1 MSFVSVVVQLLW
13 SPLDDGLVFRQTAFS
28 PTIRRMT
35 HHDQPLPPSAPAKS
49 ETLPTSTRVTETLP
63 PLMRDRSFW
72 GMTATQFLGAFN
84 DNLFKQL
91 MLLLA
96 TPTAVEIA
104 AAAARGETEPDRQ
117 AEAMIVF
124 ATAILIFTGI
134 AGWLADKTSKR
145 TLIIGSKLA
154 EIVVMTLGM
163 VGFLMYGSIGFG
175 GMLFVLFFMGAQ
187 TAFFGPPKYGI
198 LPETIHDRDL
208 PSANGIFLMF
218 TFVAIIFGT
227 VLAGALGSNPATV
240 WRGSA
245 VCILIAVV
253 GTMTS
258 LLTRRVPPANPA
270 MRLHWY
276 DWLVPPESI
285 ALLRKDRELLLAL
298 MVTSSFWLLG
308 SIVQQAV
315 NSLGKSQLGLND
327 QNTSIL
333 AATLGVGIPVGCLI
347 GGKLS
352 AGRINPRVVAV
363 GAFGIVIS
371 LAVMSLRGGPPENN
385 DHLLGFYG
393 SIPVLLIAGVST
405 GAFIVPIQVA
415 VQALPPAS
423 DKGRIIALM
432 NQMNWIGILLGA
444 VLFKASVTLCET
456 WNQPRNTAFAV
467 GALVM
472 LPIALFYR
480 PKERSLGD

>member
-1 MSFVSVVVQLLW
+1 
-13 SPLDDGLVFRQTAFS
+13 
-28 PTIRRMT
+28 MT
-35 HHDQPLPPSAPAKS
+35 DANEPLPS
-49 ETLPTSTRVTETLP
+49 STRVADVP
-63 PLMRDRSFW
+63 PLSKDTSFW

-104 AAAARGETEPDRQ
+104 AAQANGETVPDRQ

-124 ATAILIFTGI
+124 AAAILAFTGI

-145 TLIIGSKLA
+145 TIIIGAKMA

-163 VGFLMYGSIGFG
+163 IGFLLYGTFGFG
-175 GMLFVLFFMGAQ
+175 GMLVVLFFMGVQ
-187 TAFFGPPKYGI
+187 TAFFGPSKYGI

-208 PSANGIFLMF
+208 PTANGIFLMF
-218 TFVAIIFGT
+218 TFVAIIFGV
-227 VLAGALGSNPATV
+227 VLAGAIGAKTETA

-245 VCILIAVV
+245 ICIAIAVI
-253 GTMTS
+253 GTGTS
-258 LLTRRVPPANPA
+258 LLTRRVPPANPELKL
-270 MRLHWY
+270 RWY

-285 ALLRKDRELLLAL
+285 ALVRRDRELLLAL

-315 NSLGKSQLGLND
+315 NALGKSQLGLGD
-327 QNTSIL
+327 GQTSIL
-333 AATLGVGIPVGCLI
+333 AAMLGIGIPIGCLL

-352 AGRINPRVVAV
+352 AGRINPRVVAG
-363 GAFGIVIS
+363 GAIGIVIS
-371 LAVMSLRGGPPENN
+371 LGLMSLRGGP
-385 DHLLGFYG
+385 DGHLLGFYG
-393 SIPVLLIAGVST
+393 SIPVLVAAGIST
-405 GAFIVPIQVA
+405 GVFIVPIQVA
-415 VQALPPAS
+415 VQALPPANE
-423 DKGRIIALM
+423 KGRIIALM
-432 NQMNWIGILLGA
+432 NQCNWVGIIVGAFLFKGA
-444 VLFKASVTLCET
+444 VLFCDTFD
-456 WNQPRNTAFAV
+456 QPRNTAFAV

-480 PKERSLGD
+480 PKERELGD

>member
-1 MSFVSVVVQLLW
+1 
-13 SPLDDGLVFRQTAFS
+13 
-28 PTIRRMT
+28 MT
-35 HHDQPLPPSAPAKS
+35 HHDPTLPPA
-49 ETLPTSTRVTETLP
+49 EYLPSSTRVSGHLP
-63 PLMRDRSFW
+63 PLLRDKSFW

-104 AAAARGETEPDRQ
+104 AAAARGETVPDRQ

-124 ATAILIFTGI
+124 AGAILIFTGI

-145 TLIIGSKLA
+145 TLIIGSKIA
-154 EIVVMTLGM
+154 EIVVMALGM
-163 VGFLMYGSIGFG
+163 IGFLMYSSIGFG
-175 GMLFVLFFMGAQ
+175 GMLAVLFLMGAQ

-227 VLAGALGSNPATV
+227 VLAGALGSNPDTV

-253 GTMTS
+253 GTLTS
-258 LLTRRVPPANPA
+258 LLTRRVPPANPD
-270 MRLHWY
+270 MKLRWY

-333 AATLGVGIPVGCLI
+333 AATLGVGIPIGCLI

-371 LAVMSLRGGPPENN
+371 LAIMSLRGGPN

-393 SIPVLLIAGVST
+393 SIPVLMIAGIST
-405 GAFIVPIQVA
+405 GVFIVPIQVA

-423 DKGRIIALM
+423 EKGRIIALM
-432 NQMNWIGILLGA
+432 NQVNWIGIILGA
-444 VLFKASVTLCET
+444 VIFKASVTLCET

>member
-1 MSFVSVVVQLLW
+1 
-13 SPLDDGLVFRQTAFS
+13 
-28 PTIRRMT
+28 MT
-35 HHDQPLPPSAPAKS
+35 HHDPTLPPA
-49 ETLPTSTRVTETLP
+49 EELPSSTRVPEVLP
-63 PLMRDRSFW
+63 PLMQDRSFW

-104 AAAARGETEPDRQ
+104 AAAARGETVPDRQ

-124 ATAILIFTGI
+124 AGAILVFTGI

-145 TLIIGSKLA
+145 SLIIASKAA
-154 EIVVMTLGM
+154 EIVVMALGM

-175 GMLFVLFFMGAQ
+175 GMLVVLFLMGAQ

-208 PSANGIFLMF
+208 PTANGIFLMF

-227 VLAGALGSNPATV
+227 VLAGALGSNPNTV

-245 VCILIAVV
+245 VCIAIAVV
-253 GTMTS
+253 GTLTS
-258 LLTRRVPPANPA
+258 LLTRRVSPANPT
-270 MRLHWY
+270 MKLHWY
-276 DWLVPPESI
+276 DWLVPPASI

-333 AATLGVGIPVGCLI
+333 AAMLGFGIPVGCLI

-352 AGRINPRVVAV
+352 AGRINPRVVAF
-363 GAFGIVIS
+363 GAIGIVIS
-371 LAVMSLRGGPPENN
+371 LALLSLRGGPDE
-385 DHLLGFYG
+385 HLLGFYG
-393 SIPVLLIAGVST
+393 SIPVLIAAGVCT
-405 GAFIVPIQVA
+405 GIFIVPIQVA
-415 VQALPPAS
+415 VQALPPANE
-423 DKGRIIALM
+423 KGRIIALM
-432 NQMNWIGILLGA
+432 NQVNWIGIILGA
-444 VLFKASVTLCET
+444 VIFKASVTFCET

>member
-1 MSFVSVVVQLLW
+1 
-13 SPLDDGLVFRQTAFS
+13 
-28 PTIRRMT
+28 MT
-35 HHDQPLPPSAPAKS
+35 HHDQPLPPAAPS
-49 ETLPTSTRVTETLP
+49 ESEALPTSTRVAEALP
-63 PLMRDRSFW
+63 PLMQDRSFW

-124 ATAILIFTGI
+124 ATAILLFTGI

-145 TLIIGSKLA
+145 TLIIGSKVA
-154 EIVVMTLGM
+154 EIVVMAIGM
-163 VGFLMYGSIGFG
+163 IGFLMYGSIGFG
-175 GMLFVLFFMGAQ
+175 GMLVVLFLMGMQ

-208 PSANGIFLMF
+208 PTANGIFLMF

-245 VCILIAVV
+245 VCILIAVL
-253 GTMTS
+253 GTATS
-258 LLTRRVPPANPA
+258 LLTRRVPPANPD
-270 MRLHWY
+270 MRMRWY

-285 ALLRKDRELLLAL
+285 ALLRKDRELLMAL

-315 NSLGKSQLGLND
+315 NSLGKSQLGLDD

-333 AATLGVGIPVGCLI
+333 AATLGVGIPIGCLI

-363 GAFGIVIS
+363 GAMGIVIS
-371 LAVMSLRGGPPENN
+371 LGLMSLRGGEK

-393 SIPVLLIAGVST
+393 SIPVLIIAGIST
-405 GAFIVPIQVA
+405 GVFIVPIQVA
-415 VQALPPAS
+415 VQALPPANE
-423 DKGRIIALM
+423 KGRIIALM
-432 NQMNWIGILLGA
+432 NQVNWIGIILGA
-444 VLFKASVTLCET
+444 VIFKASVTFCET

>member
-1 MSFVSVVVQLLW
+1 
-13 SPLDDGLVFRQTAFS
+13 
-28 PTIRRMT
+28 MT
-35 HHDQPLPPSAPAKS
+35 DTHDPLPAGDALPS
-49 ETLPTSTRVTETLP
+49 STRVADVP
-63 PLMRDRSFW
+63 PLSRDVSFW

-96 TPTAVEIA
+96 TPTAVELA
-104 AAAARGETEPDRQ
+104 AARARGETEPDRQ

-124 ATAILIFTGI
+124 AVAILVFTGV

-145 TLIIGSKLA
+145 TLIIGAKVA

-163 VGFLMYGSIGFG
+163 IGFLLYGTIGFA
-175 GMLFVLFFMGAQ
+175 GMLVVLFLMGVQ

-208 PSANGIFLMF
+208 PTANGVFLMF
-218 TFVAIIFGT
+218 TFVAIIFG
-227 VLAGALGSNPATV
+227 VVVAGAIGADVDSV

-245 VCILIAVV
+245 VCIGIAVV
-253 GTMTS
+253 GTLTS
-258 LLTRRVPPANPA
+258 LLTRRVPPASPD
-270 MRLHWY
+270 MPLRWY

-285 ALLRKDRELLLAL
+285 ALLRRDRELLLAL

-315 NSLGKSQLGLND
+315 NALGKSQLGLGD
-327 QNTSIL
+327 RDTSLL
-333 AATLGVGIPVGCLI
+333 AAMLGIGIPIGCLL

-352 AGRINPRVVAV
+352 AGRINPRVVAG
-363 GAFGIVIS
+363 GAIGIVVC
-371 LAVMSLRGGPPENN
+371 LLLMSLRGGPQG
-385 DHLLGFYG
+385 HLLGFYG
-393 SIPVLLIAGVST
+393 SIPVLVAAGIST
-405 GAFIVPIQVA
+405 GVFIVPIQVA
-415 VQALPPAS
+415 VQALPPANE
-423 DKGRIIALM
+423 KGRMIALM
-432 NQMNWIGILLGA
+432 NQCNWIGIIVGA
-444 VLFKASVTLCET
+444 LLFKASVAFCEAA
-456 WNQPRNTAFAV
+456 NQPRNTAFAV

-480 PKERSLGD
+480 PKERRLGD